1 MEEVRIDKWLWATR
15 SYRQMAVGHPC
26 LQDTDHRGRRL
37 QERTGDDQQRY
48 RKTLAHD
55 QSWRGHPGT

>member
-15 SYRQMAVGHPC
+15 VFK
-26 LQDTDHRGRRL
+26 T
-37 QERTGDDQQRY
+37 RTGDDQQRY